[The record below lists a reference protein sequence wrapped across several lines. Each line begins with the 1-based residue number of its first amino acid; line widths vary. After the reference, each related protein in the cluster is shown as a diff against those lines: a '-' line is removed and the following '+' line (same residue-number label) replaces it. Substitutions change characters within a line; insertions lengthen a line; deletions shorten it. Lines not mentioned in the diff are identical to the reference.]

1 MNDINTFVF
10 DVDGVLTDSTLGLF
24 PDGSLVRHMSTKDG
38 YAIRVAQE
46 KGYNLCII
54 TGGDDLMVF
63 HRLKNMGI
71 RNIYLK
77 IKNKIEKFI
86 DYCVFE
92 RISPDKI
99 LYMGD
104 DIPDIEVMQI
114 VALPC
119 APKDA
124 VAEVKAVSKYISPK
138 KGGKGCVRDV
148 IEQTLKIQGKWIET
162 SRTLHEK
169 RNLKYL

>member
-1 MNDINTFVF
+1 MKNYKSIMNDINTFVF
-10 DVDGVLTDSTLGLF
+10 DVDGVLTNGILGVF
-24 PDGSLVRHMSTKDG
+24 PGGNLVRYMSVKDG

-54 TGGDDLMVF
+54 SGGDDLMVF
-63 HRLKNMGI
+63 HRLKNLGI
-71 RNIYLK
+71 KHIYLK
-77 IKNKIEKFI
+77 IENKTEKFKE
-86 DYCVFE
+86 YCASE
-92 RISPDKI
+92 RISPNKV

-104 DIPDIEVMQI
+104 DIPDIEVMQA

-138 KGGKGCVRDV
+138 KGGKGCVRDI
-148 IEQTLKIQGKWIET
+148 IEQTLKVQGKWMKT
-162 SRTLHEK
+162 SHIISG
-169 RNLKYL
+169 